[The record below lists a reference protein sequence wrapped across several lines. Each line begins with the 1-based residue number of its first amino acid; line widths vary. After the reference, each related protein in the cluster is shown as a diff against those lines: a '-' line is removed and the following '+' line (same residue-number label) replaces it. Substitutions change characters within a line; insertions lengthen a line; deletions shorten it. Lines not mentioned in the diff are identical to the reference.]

1 MRGSHPFSPLLE
13 HSIGI
18 IPAHTGLTRENHYV
32 HTGTED
38 HPRACGAH
46 AFGSSVGSAVG
57 GSSPRMRGSLS
68 SCLIVSYLSGIIPAH
83 AGLTPLPWL
92 SIYGTRDHPRACG
105 AHHTIFN
112 LCFNDM
118 GSSPRMRGSRPSAL
132 SAASPCGIIPAHAGL
147 TLEEALDLAALRD
160 HPRACGAHAQMII
173 QLTIAE
179 GSSPRMRGSLEHIE
193 YGIPYQG
200 IIPAHAGLT
209 MKSTW
214 SRKKRRDHPRA
225 CGAHIRS
232 SCTSVNQ
239 TGSSPRMRGSQE
251 GPVRAQQV
259 HGIIPAHAGLTCSVC
274 EIALMPKD
282 HPRACGA
289 HITPLSR
296 SGIATGSSPRM
307 RGPHLLVICSI
318 PSRRIIPAH
327 AGLTRSLI
335 IRKSS

>member
-1 MRGSHPFSPLLE
+1 MLAAFSSPWNHPRSCGAHPPAAINITGNSGSSPRMRGSHPFSPLLE

-92 SIYGTRDHPRACG
+92 SIYGT
-105 AHHTIFN
+105 
-112 LCFNDM
+112 
-118 GSSPRMRGSRPSAL
+118 
-132 SAASPCGIIPAHAGL
+132 
-147 TLEEALDLAALRD
+147 RD

-307 RGPHLLVICSI
+307 RGSLSSSI
-318 PSRRIIPAH
+318 FRYPIVGIIPAH
-327 AGLTRSLI
+327 AGLTRSYGRILQE
-335 IRKSS
+335 RWDHPRACGAHTCS